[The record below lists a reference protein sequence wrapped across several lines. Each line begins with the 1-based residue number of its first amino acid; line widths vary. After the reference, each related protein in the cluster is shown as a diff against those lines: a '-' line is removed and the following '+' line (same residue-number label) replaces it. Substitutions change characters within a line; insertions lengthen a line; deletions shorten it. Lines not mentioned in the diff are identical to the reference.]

1 MKKPTDNR
9 SARGRNARRPVVILL
24 FASITLQALAFAVSE
39 DVFRILCRAVG
50 VSLLVIVLY
59 LAVKNAGIPGRAT
72 MSRQASPDGMK
83 PMTGDSAKSST
94 NLFADWLRGW
104 GPIFLGVGVGAFLG
118 VVAYVQ
124 HWIGQ

>member
-59 LAVKNAGIPGRAT
+59 LAVRTPGY
-72 MSRQASPDGMK
+72 
-83 PMTGDSAKSST
+83 
-94 NLFADWLRGW
+94 RGER
-104 GPIFLGVGVGAFLG
+104 P
-118 VVAYVQ
+118 
-124 HWIGQ
+124 